1 MTSAL
6 TRRKFL
12 TQTGIFG
19 CSLAASP
26 LLTPISMA
34 ATPGENRLVV
44 IILRGGMDGIDVL
57 RPWGDLDLMKH
68 RPNLTAR
75 KESGLQLTEFFGV
88 HPGLKPLLPLWK
100 AGQLSFVQAT
110 STPYRDKRSHF
121 DGQDLLEAGT
131 VELAPMGR
139 RDGWLNRMLPYI
151 SGSHAETAFALGRE
165 SMLILTGASPASQ
178 WSPDVSVGMSG
189 QGLRLMD
196 MVMQSDPDMAQSMT
210 QAIRLASADGHGAGI
225 EFSEGELG
233 HNDMLDSM
241 MQSSKD
247 ARRGKSHIKI
257 ADFAAERLREETRIA
272 SFSLGG
278 WDTHAAQARAMNK
291 PLGALSET
299 ILRLK
304 KKLGSLVWEKT
315 TVLCM
320 TEFGRTVRE
329 NGTKGTDHGTGGTMI
344 LAGGAVNGGQI
355 HGQWPG
361 LDEASMY
368 DRRDLMPTSDIRAW
382 AAWAMHDAF
391 GMEQSTL
398 ERSVFG
404 NLDMGARPRLL
415 L

>member
-1 MTSAL
+1 
-6 TRRKFL
+6 
-12 TQTGIFG
+12 
-19 CSLAASP
+19 
-26 LLTPISMA
+26 
-34 ATPGENRLVV
+34 
-44 IILRGGMDGIDVL
+44 
-57 RPWGDLDLMKH
+57 
-68 RPNLTAR
+68 
-75 KESGLQLTEFFGV
+75 
-88 HPGLKPLLPLWK
+88 
-100 AGQLSFVQAT
+100 
-110 STPYRDKRSHF
+110 
-121 DGQDLLEAGT
+121 
-131 VELAPMGR
+131 
-139 RDGWLNRMLPYI
+139 
-151 SGSHAETAFALGRE
+151 
-165 SMLILTGASPASQ
+165 
-178 WSPDVSVGMSG
+178 
-189 QGLRLMD
+189 
-196 MVMQSDPDMAQSMT
+196 
-210 QAIRLASADGHGAGI
+210 
-225 EFSEGELG
+225 
-233 HNDMLDSM
+233 
-241 MQSSKD
+241 
-247 ARRGKSHIKI
+247 
-257 ADFAAERLREETRIA
+257 
-272 SFSLGG
+272 
-278 WDTHAAQARAMNK
+278 MNK

-361 LDEASMY
+361 LDEAAMY